1 MNLKKKVGYE
11 VVERVKD
18 GYVVG
23 LGTGSTTQYF
33 IEKLAEKI
41 KIEELEVL
49 GIPTSYQSFFLAS
62 NSGIPLTTLEEHDVD
77 LAVDGADEVDP
88 LLNLI
93 KGGGAAHTMEKIID
107 QSADKFIVIVDDSK
121 MVDELGKFPVPVE
134 VIPPALRV
142 VKEQLINMGGQPD
155 LRMAE
160 RKDGPVITDNGNFV
174 VDVKFNSIN
183 EPKKLEVMLNSIPG
197 VVENGVFA
205 GLADEVLVASN
216 TGIKY
221 LKRVLKNNI

>member
-1 MNLKKKVGYE
+1 MNLKKIVGYE
-11 VVERVKD
+11 AVEWVKD
-18 GYVVG
+18 GYVIG
-23 LGTGSTTQYF
+23 LGTGSTTHYF

-41 KIEELEVL
+41 KNEELEVL

-62 NSGIPLTTLEEHDVD
+62 DSGIPLTTLEEHDVD

-107 QSADKFIVIVDDSK
+107 QSADKFIVIEDDSK
-121 MVDELGKFPVPVE
+121 MVDVLGKFPVPVE
-134 VIPPALRV
+134 IIPTALRI
-142 VKEQLINMGGQPD
+142 VKEQLINIGGQPK

-174 VDVKFNSIN
+174 VDVKFDSIS
-183 EPKKLEVMLNSIPG
+183 EPGKLEVMLNSIPG

-205 GLADEVLVASN
+205 GLADEVLVATIQGLN
-216 TGIKY
+216 I
-221 LKRVLKNNI
+221 LKRV

>member
-1 MNLKKKVGYE
+1 MNLKKIVGYE
-11 VVERVKD
+11 AVEWVKD
-18 GYVVG
+18 GYVIG
-23 LGTGSTTQYF
+23 LGTGSTTHYF

-41 KIEELEVL
+41 KNEELEVL

-62 NSGIPLTTLEEHDVD
+62 DSGIPLTTLEEHDVD

-88 LLNLI
+88 LFNLI

-121 MVDELGKFPVPVE
+121 MVDVLGKFPVPVE
-134 VIPPALRV
+134 IIPTALRI
-142 VKEQLINMGGQPD
+142 VKEQLINIGGQPK
-155 LRMAE
+155 LSMAE

-174 VDVKFNSIN
+174 VDVKFDSIS
-183 EPKKLEVMLNSIPG
+183 EPGKLEVMLNSIPG

-205 GLADEVLVASN
+205 GLADEVLVATTHGLN
-216 TGIKY
+216 I
-221 LKRVLKNNI
+221 LKRV

>member
-1 MNLKKKVGYE
+1 MNLKKIVGYE
-11 VVERVKD
+11 AVESVKD

-23 LGTGSTTQYF
+23 LGTGSTTHYF
-33 IEKLAEKI
+33 IEKLADKI
-41 KIEELEVL
+41 KNEELEVL

-62 NSGIPLTTLEEHDVD
+62 DLGIPLTTLEEHDVD

-107 QSADKFIVIVDDSK
+107 QSANKFIVIIDDSK
-121 MVDELGKFPVPVE
+121 IVDVLGKFPVPVE
-134 VIPPALRV
+134 VIPPALRI
-142 VKEQLINMGGQPD
+142 VKEKLVNMGGQPD

-160 RKDGPVITDNGNFV
+160 RKDGPVITDNGNFI
-174 VDVKFNSIN
+174 VDVKFDSIN
-183 EPKKLEVMLNSIPG
+183 EPEKLEVMLNSIPG

-205 GLADEVLVASN
+205 GLADEVLIATMQGLN
-216 TGIKY
+216 I
-221 LKRVLKNNI
+221 LKRV

>member
-1 MNLKKKVGYE
+1 MNLKKIVGYE
-11 VVERVKD
+11 AVEWVKD
-18 GYVVG
+18 GYVIG
-23 LGTGSTTQYF
+23 LGTGSTTHYF

-41 KIEELEVL
+41 KNEELEVL

-62 NSGIPLTTLEEHDVD
+62 DSGIPLTTLEEHDVD

-88 LLNLI
+88 LFNLI

-121 MVDELGKFPVPVE
+121 MVDVLGKFPIPVE
-134 VIPPALRV
+134 VIPPALRI
-142 VKEQLINMGGQPD
+142 VKEQLMNMGGQPD

-160 RKDGPVITDNGNFV
+160 RKDGPVISDNGNFI
-174 VDVKFNSIN
+174 VDVKFDGIS
-183 EPKKLEVMLNSIPG
+183 EPGKLEVMLNSIPG

-205 GLADEVLVASN
+205 GLADEVLVA
-216 TGIKY
+216 TTHG
-221 LKRVLKNNI
+221 LKIFFI

>member
-1 MNLKKKVGYE
+1 MNLKKIVGYE
-11 VVERVKD
+11 AVEWVKD
-18 GYVVG
+18 GYVIG
-23 LGTGSTTQYF
+23 LGTGSTTHYF

-41 KIEELEVL
+41 KNEELEVL

-62 NSGIPLTTLEEHDVD
+62 DSGIPLTTLEEHDVD

-88 LLNLI
+88 LFNLI

-121 MVDELGKFPVPVE
+121 MVDVLGKFPIPVE
-134 VIPPALRV
+134 VIPPALRI
-142 VKEQLINMGGQPD
+142 VKEQLMNMGGQPD

-160 RKDGPVITDNGNFV
+160 RKDGPVISDNGNFI
-174 VDVKFNSIN
+174 VDVKFDGIS
-183 EPKKLEVMLNSIPG
+183 EPGKLEVMLNSIPG

-205 GLADEVLVASN
+205 GLADEVLVATTHGLN
-216 TGIKY
+216 I
-221 LKRVLKNNI
+221 LKRV

>member
-1 MNLKKKVGYE
+1 MNLKKIVGYE
-11 VVERVKD
+11 AVEWVKD
-18 GYVVG
+18 GYVIG
-23 LGTGSTTQYF
+23 LGTGSTTHYF

-41 KIEELEVL
+41 KNEELEVL

-62 NSGIPLTTLEEHDVD
+62 DSGIPLTTLEEHDVD

-88 LLNLI
+88 LFNLI

-121 MVDELGKFPVPVE
+121 MVDVLGKFPIPVE
-134 VIPPALRV
+134 VIPPALRI
-142 VKEQLINMGGQPD
+142 VKEQLMNMGGQPD

-160 RKDGPVITDNGNFV
+160 RKDGPVISDNGNFI
-174 VDVKFNSIN
+174 VDVKFDGIS
-183 EPKKLEVMLNSIPG
+183 EPGKLEVMLNSIPG

-205 GLADEVLVASN
+205 GLADEVLVATTKGLN
-216 TGIKY
+216 I
-221 LKRVLKNNI
+221 LKRV